1 MARGGVSSGGRRRH
15 FFRAL
20 WIEQKRLSEEG
31 MQRPCLFVQL
41 SGRWLLAG
49 LSVFA
54 IFVPGT
60 ALLSGQILIHGSGP
74 HQRANIFNT
83 DLAVLESGEQRKE
96 LPCTVTPSKPALG
109 FDLKFHAGYQVTVP
123 LKELAGLENALSIVF
138 RVAPDGHPDDPAY
151 FVQHLRVPPI
161 EDDAKGDAYLQ
172 GAFDIGEGSY
182 HIDWLMRDRTERV
195 CSFNWDSEAA
205 LGSKDRPMSLAIA
218 PEAVQRAGGEEFQ
231 EEPPIE
237 RSPVGPP
244 LNIKVLVNF
253 APQNSLSAA
262 LQPLDTT
269 ALVSILRTISRDPRI
284 GKFSIVAFNMQEQ
297 KVIYRQ
303 DGASRIDFPA
313 LGSALTTLNLGTV
326 DLKRLGDKHGD
337 TDFLTT
343 LVRKEITAAP
353 QDHPDA
359 VVFAGPKILLDA
371 NPPEEALKDASDINF
386 PVFYM
391 NYNLNPQATPWK
403 DAISHTVHFFRGYE
417 YTISRPRDLWFA
429 VSEMVSKIVKSRN
442 GKAVSPISSQ

>member
-1 MARGGVSSGGRRRH
+1 
-15 FFRAL
+15 
-20 WIEQKRLSEEG
+20 

-41 SGRWLLAG
+41 GGRWVPAG
-49 LSVFA
+49 LSALAF
-54 IFVPGT
+54 FVSAAAPV
-60 ALLSGQILIHGSGP
+60 AGQILIRGSGP
-74 HQRANIFNT
+74 HQRANIFNS

-109 FDLKFHAGYQVTVP
+109 FDLKFHAGYQVSVP
-123 LKELAGLENALSIVF
+123 LKELAGTQNTLNIVF
-138 RVAPDGHPDDPAY
+138 RVTPDGHPEDPAY
-151 FVQHLRVPPI
+151 FTQHLRVPPI
-161 EDDAKGDAYLQ
+161 EEDSKGDAYLQ

-195 CSFNWDSEAA
+195 CSSNWDSDAA
-205 LGSKDRPMSLAIA
+205 LGAKDRPMSLAIA
-218 PEAVQRAGGEEFQ
+218 PEAIQRAGGEDFA
-231 EEPPIE
+231 EEPPVQRASIE
-237 RSPVGPP
+237 PP

-269 ALVSILRTISRDPRI
+269 ALVSILRTIARDPRI
-284 GKFSIVAFNMQEQ
+284 AKFSIVAFNMQEQ

-303 DGASRIDFPA
+303 EGASRIDFPA
-313 LGSALTTLNLGTV
+313 LGSALNTLNLGTV
-326 DLKRLGDKHGD
+326 DLKRLSDKHGD

-343 LVRKEITAAP
+343 LVRKEMTPDP

-371 NPPEEALKDASDINF
+371 NPPEEALKDASDVDF

-391 NYNLNPQATPWK
+391 NYNLNPQAVPWK

-417 YTISRPRDLWFA
+417 YTITRPRDLWFA
-429 VSEMVSKIVKSRN
+429 VSEMVSKIVKTRN
-442 GKAVSPISSQ
+442 GRAGSSISSQ

>member
-1 MARGGVSSGGRRRH
+1 MLAVLVLSTAR
-15 FFRAL
+15 
-20 WIEQKRLSEEG
+20 
-31 MQRPCLFVQL
+31 
-41 SGRWLLAG
+41 
-49 LSVFA
+49 
-54 IFVPGT
+54 VP
-60 ALLSGQILIHGSGP
+60 AQILIHGSGP

-83 DLAVLESGEQRKE
+83 DLAVLEGGEQRKD
-96 LPCTVTPSKPALG
+96 LPCTVTSSKPTLG
-109 FDLKFHAGYQVTVP
+109 FDLKFHAGYQATVP
-123 LKELAGLENALSIVF
+123 LKELAGPENVLNIVF
-138 RVAPDGHPDDPAY
+138 RVAPDGHRDEPVY
-151 FVQHLRVPPI
+151 FTQHLRVPAI
-161 EDDAKGDAYLQ
+161 EEDAKGDAYLQ
-172 GAFDIGEGSY
+172 GAFDVGEGSY
-182 HIDWLMRDRTERV
+182 HVDWLMRDRAERV
-195 CSFNWDSEAA
+195 CSSNWDSEAA

-218 PEAVQRAGGEEFQ
+218 PEAIQRADGEEFKD
-231 EEPPIE
+231 EPPVQ
-237 RSPVGPP
+237 RSPLDP
-244 LNIKVLVNF
+244 LLNVKVLVNF

-303 DGASRIDFPA
+303 NGASKIDFPA
-313 LGSALTTLNLGTV
+313 LGTALNTLNLGTI

-337 TDFLTT
+337 TAFLTG
-343 LVRKEITAAP
+343 LVRKEMTPDP

-359 VVFAGPKILLDA
+359 LVFAGPKILLDA
-371 NPPEEALKDASDINF
+371 NPPEEDLKDASDVDF

-391 NYNLNPQATPWK
+391 NYNLNPQAVPWK

-442 GKAVSPISSQ
+442 GKPASSISSQ

>member
-1 MARGGVSSGGRRRH
+1 
-15 FFRAL
+15 
-20 WIEQKRLSEEG
+20 
-31 MQRPCLFVQL
+31 MQRPCLFFQL
-41 SGRWLLAG
+41 GGQWWLAG
-49 LSVFA
+49 FFIV
-54 IFVPGT
+54 T
-60 ALLSGQILIHGSGP
+60 APVHGQILIHGSGP

-83 DLAVLESGEQRKE
+83 DLAVLESAEQRKD
-96 LPCTVTPSKPALG
+96 LPCTVTPSKPVLG

-123 LKELAGLENALSIVF
+123 LKELAGTENALNIVF
-138 RVAPDGHPDDPAY
+138 RVAPDTHPDEPVY
-151 FVQHLRVPPI
+151 FTQHLRVPPI
-161 EDDAKGDAYLQ
+161 EEDAKGDAYLQ
-172 GAFDIGEGSY
+172 GAFDVGEGSY

-195 CSFNWDSEAA
+195 CSSNWDSEAA

-218 PEAVQRAGGEEFQ
+218 PEAIQRAGGEEFK
-231 EEPPIE
+231 EEPPVQ
-237 RSPVGPP
+237 RAPNDP
-244 LNIKVLVNF
+244 LLNVKVLVNF

-284 GKFSIVAFNMQEQ
+284 GKFSVVAFNMQEQ

-313 LGSALTTLNLGTV
+313 LGTALNSLNLGTV
-326 DLKRLGDKHGD
+326 DLKRLSDKHGD
-337 TDFLTT
+337 TDFLTG
-343 LVRKEITAAP
+343 LVRKEITPAP

-359 VVFAGPKILLDA
+359 LVFAGPKILLDA
-371 NPPEEALKDASDINF
+371 NPPEEALKDAADIDF

-391 NYNLNPQATPWK
+391 NYNLNPQAVPWK

-442 GKAVSPISSQ
+442 GKSASSISSQ

>member
-1 MARGGVSSGGRRRH
+1 M
-15 FFRAL
+15 
-20 WIEQKRLSEEG
+20 
-31 MQRPCLFVQL
+31 
-41 SGRWLLAG
+41 LAV
-49 LSVFA
+49 L
-54 IFVPGT
+54 ILGT
-60 ALLSGQILIHGSGP
+60 AQAHAQILIHGSGP

-83 DLAVLESGEQRKE
+83 DLAVLESGEQRKD
-96 LPCTVTPSKPALG
+96 LPCTVTPSKPTLG
-109 FDLKFHAGYQVTVP
+109 FDLKFHSGYQVTVP
-123 LKELAGLENALSIVF
+123 LKELAVKDNALSIVF
-138 RVAPDGHPDDPAY
+138 RVAPDAHRDEPVY
-151 FVQHLRVPPI
+151 FTQHLRVPPI
-161 EDDAKGDAYLQ
+161 EEDAKGDAYLQ
-172 GAFDIGEGSY
+172 GAFDVGEGSY
-182 HIDWLMRDRTERV
+182 HVDWLMRDRSERI
-195 CSFNWDSEAA
+195 CSSYWDSEAN

-218 PEAVQRAGGEEFQ
+218 PEVIQRAGGEEFT
-231 EEPPIE
+231 EEPPVQRAPID
-237 RSPVGPP
+237 PP
-244 LNIKVLVNF
+244 LNVKVLVNF

-284 GKFSIVAFNMQEQ
+284 GKFSLVAFNMQEQ

-313 LGSALTTLNLGTV
+313 LGTALNTLNLGTV

-337 TDFLTT
+337 TDFLTS
-343 LVRKEITAAP
+343 LVRKEMTPAP

-359 VVFAGPKILLDA
+359 LVFAGPKILLDT
-371 NPPEEALKDASDINF
+371 NPPEEALKDASDIDF

-391 NYNLNPQATPWK
+391 NYNLNPQAVPWK

-442 GKAVSPISSQ
+442 GRSAASISSQ